1 MEIEILKLTVLSED
15 NYIKEGWDVEN
26 HPNYYALQGDIN
38 PLEAWC
44 KVLKQDWHDRMFR
57 LLWVYNFIK
66 TVGQTRPIDVD
77 KNFRIIT
84 GHKRAA
90 AMLALG
96 HKTIK
101 VNVVDYEK
109 IGQK

>member
-1 MEIEILKLTVLSED
+1 MEIEIEKLTIAED
-15 NYIKEGWDVEN
+15 PFIKDGGGIKA
-26 HPNYYALQGDIN
+26 HPNYWALIGSSAY
-38 PLEAWC
+38 LVAWC
-44 KVLKQDWHDRMFR
+44 EFIKQDWQDRMFR
-57 LLWVYNFIK
+57 LLWVYMFIK
-66 TVGQTRPIDVD
+66 EEGQTRPIDVD
-77 KNFRIIT
+77 KNFKIIT

-101 VNVVDYEK
+101 VNVIDYEK

>member
-1 MEIEILKLTVLSED
+1 MEIEISKLQIAYDEGYLKGCPSID
-15 NYIKEGWDVEN
+15 Q
-26 HPNYYALQGDIN
+26 HPNYKALVGDITKIQ
-38 PLEAWC
+38 EWC
-44 KVLKQDWHDRMFR
+44 KTLKQDWHDRMFR

-66 TVGQTRPIDVD
+66 TEGQTRPIDVD

-84 GHKRAA
+84 GHKRAS

>member
-1 MEIEILKLTVLSED
+1 MEIEISKLKVLSED
-15 NYIKEGWDVEN
+15 EYIKGWWTIAN
-26 HPNYYALQGDIN
+26 HPNYHALKGDLY
-38 PLEAWC
+38 PLEEWC
-44 KVLKQDWHDRMFR
+44 KVIKQDWRERLFR
-57 LLWVYNFIK
+57 LMWVYMFIK
-66 TVGQTRPIDVD
+66 EEGQTKPIDVD